1 MNLAIPRTGEL
12 SGRPTLP
19 DTLADRVRR
28 VAETGARHAAD
39 VDRDACFPAD
49 AVAALKRERLL
60 GILVPGS
67 LGGEDASVSD
77 VADLCYALGRA
88 CSSAAMIFAMHS
100 VKVACI
106 LHHGYGSPA
115 HDAMLRRI
123 ATEQLLLAS
132 STTEG
137 QSGGDV
143 RVSEAAI
150 QRRDGTISLIREAS
164 VISYGEQADAI
175 VTTARRASDA
185 AASDQVLAVFAKADY
200 ELEPSQNWNT
210 LGMRGTC
217 SGGFKLT
224 ATGVEEQILPVP
236 YASIHKLTMVPAA
249 HLFWSAVWTGIAAEA
264 VERARRHIRKVQRA
278 QGAPPPAAIHF
289 TRASGMLRQLRML
302 VLGWAARFEAAADD
316 PEEIGAIEFQT
327 GIHQLKVDAS
337 ELAVAITSTAMRA
350 CGLSGYRNDGDASI
364 GRLLRDV
371 LSAPIMISNDR
382 LLASLAAGAVLPEVP
397 ALLRD

>member
-1 MNLAIPRTGEL
+1 MNLAIPQSEHLT
-12 SGRPTLP
+12 GRPILP
-19 DTLADRVRR
+19 DRMAERIRR
-28 VAETGARHAAD
+28 VAEIATRHAAD
-39 VDRDACFPAD
+39 VDRDASFPAD

-60 GILVPGS
+60 GFLVPVA
-67 LGGEDASVSD
+67 LGGESASVSD

-88 CSSAAMIFAMHS
+88 CSSAAMVFAMHS

-106 LHHGYGSPA
+106 LRHRRRSPV
-115 HDAMLRRI
+115 HDDILRRI

-143 RVSEAAI
+143 RGSEAAI
-150 QRRDGTISLIREAS
+150 QRRDGTISLTRDAS
-164 VISYGEQADAI
+164 VISYGEQADMI
-175 VTTARRASDA
+175 VTTARRANDA
-185 AASDQVLAVFAKADY
+185 AASDQVLVVFSKADY
-200 ELEPSQNWNT
+200 SLERSQGWDT

-217 SGGFKLT
+217 SGGFKLI
-224 ATGVEEQILPVP
+224 AAGVEDQILPVP
-236 YASIHKLTMVPAA
+236 YASIHKLTMVPTA

-302 VLGWAARFEAAADD
+302 VLGWAARLEAAMDD
-316 PEEIGAIEFQT
+316 DEQIGAIDFQT
-327 GIHQLKVDAS
+327 GIHQLKVDSS
-337 ELAVAITSTAMRA
+337 ELALTITATAMRA

-382 LLASLAAGAVLPEVP
+382 VLASLAAGAVLPEIP
-397 ALLRD
+397 ELLRD

>member
-1 MNLAIPRTGEL
+1 MNLAIPRSQHL
-12 SGRPTLP
+12 AGRPILP
-19 DTLADRVRR
+19 DTLAKRIRR
-28 VAETGARHAAD
+28 VAEVAARHAAD
-39 VDRDACFPAD
+39 VDRD
-49 AVAALKRERLL
+49 
-60 GILVPGS
+60 
-67 LGGEDASVSD
+67 
-77 VADLCYALGRA
+77 
-88 CSSAAMIFAMHS
+88 
-100 VKVACI
+100 
-106 LHHGYGSPA
+106 
-115 HDAMLRRI
+115 
-123 ATEQLLLAS
+123 
-132 STTEG
+132 
-137 QSGGDV
+137 
-143 RVSEAAI
+143 
-150 QRRDGTISLIREAS
+150 AS

-185 AASDQVLAVFAKADY
+185 GASDQVLVVFSKADY
-200 ELEPSQNWNT
+200 ELERSQGWNT

-217 SGGFKLT
+217 SAGFKLT
-224 ATGVEEQILPVP
+224 AAGVEEQILPVA
-236 YASIHKLTMVPAA
+236 YGSIHKLTMVPTA
-249 HLFWSAVWTGIAAEA
+249 HVLWSAVWTGIAAEA
-264 VERARRHIRKVQRA
+264 AQRARRHIRKVQRA

-302 VLGWAARFEAAADD
+302 VMGWAARFEAAADD

-382 LLASLAAGAVLPEVP
+382 VLASLAAAAVLPEVP

>member
-1 MNLAIPRTGEL
+1 
-12 SGRPTLP
+12 
-19 DTLADRVRR
+19 
-28 VAETGARHAAD
+28 
-39 VDRDACFPAD
+39 
-49 AVAALKRERLL
+49 
-60 GILVPGS
+60 
-67 LGGEDASVSD
+67 
-77 VADLCYALGRA
+77 
-88 CSSAAMIFAMHS
+88 MHS

-106 LHHGYGSPA
+106 LHHGRGSPA
-115 HDAMLRRI
+115 HDATLRRI

-150 QRRDGTISLIREAS
+150 RRLDGAISLTRDAS
-164 VISYGEQADAI
+164 VISYGEQADVI

-185 AASDQVLAVFAKADY
+185 VASDQVLVVFSKADY
-200 ELEPSQNWNT
+200 ELERSQGWNT

-217 SGGFKLT
+217 SAGFRMT
-224 ATGVEEQILPVP
+224 AAGREEQILPVP
-236 YASIHKLTMVPAA
+236 YGSIHKLTMVPTA

-289 TRASGMLRQLRML
+289 TRASGMLGQLRML
-302 VLGWAARFEAAADD
+302 VMGWAARLEAAADD
-316 PEEIGAIEFQT
+316 REQIGAIDFQT

-382 LLASLAAGAVLPEVP
+382 VLASLAAAAVLPEVP

>member
-1 MNLAIPRTGEL
+1 MNLAIPRSQQLTGQPASPE
-12 SGRPTLP
+12 
-19 DTLADRVRR
+19 TLADRIGR
-28 VAETGARHAAD
+28 VADIAARHAED
-39 VDRDACFPAD
+39 VDRSASFPAD

-60 GILVPGS
+60 GILVPAS
-67 LGGEDASVSD
+67 LGGEGASVSD
-77 VADLCYALGRA
+77 IADLCYALGRT

-106 LHHGYGSPA
+106 ERHGRGTPV
-115 HDAMLRRI
+115 HDAILARI
-123 ATEQLLLAS
+123 ATKQLLLAS

-137 QSGGDV
+137 QAGGDV
-143 RVSEAAI
+143 RTSEAAI
-150 QRRDGTISLIREAS
+150 QRLGGTISLTRDAS
-164 VISYGEQADAI
+164 VISYGEQADVI
-175 VTTARRASDA
+175 VTTARRANDA
-185 AASDQVLAVFAKADY
+185 AASDQVLVVFSKADY
-200 ELEPSQNWNT
+200 RLERSRGWDT

-224 ATGVEEQILPVP
+224 AAGVEGQILPVP
-236 YASIHKLTMVPAA
+236 YASIHKLTMVPSA

-264 VERARRHIRKVQRA
+264 VDRARRHVRKVQRA

-302 VLGWAARFEAAADD
+302 VLGWAARFEAAADN

-382 LLASLAAGAVLPEVP
+382 VLASLAAGAVLPEVP